1 MTDPTFTRPPE
12 GMLSEQIDLPD
23 HNLSLGLLH
32 IDGAGIRV
40 CAWDGSAMRHMA
52 PAAARRW
59 AADLDTGP
67 FASAFT
73 PVVDALTNLCE
84 RVEEI
89 SAMAAARRAEKF
101 AVGNEGA
108 GDFNPVDVRFADMPV
123 EGHA

>member
-1 MTDPTFTRPPE
+1 MGDRLVTNFPLPPT

-40 CAWDGSAMRHMA
+40 CAWDGERLRHMA
-52 PAAARRW
+52 PAAARRY
-59 AADLDTGP
+59 AADLDTGAYAAA
-67 FASAFT
+67 FA
-73 PVVDALTNLCE
+73 PVVDALTSLCE

-89 SAMAAARRAEKF
+89 SAMATARRAEK
-101 AVGNEGA
+101 
-108 GDFNPVDVRFADMPV
+108 FADMPV